1 MRRPHLITPR
11 RSLDRRNASV
21 PSTRSCSVLFFFFS
35 KRMIFSRVVELILAH
50 QQLTGRRR
58 RRLSRTSFL
67 LRLLLIAVR
76 WSGRCSSDMTRT
88 RARTSTESG
97 EAAKEIKTVFFLQ
110 YHHHH
115 HHHCQSVCY
124 MDGGDVIEGFS
135 SLATPNSQV
144 KVRDAKFQYKSLE
157 LRR

>member
-97 EAAKEIKTVFFLQ
+97 EAAKEIKTVFFS
-110 YHHHH
+110 
-115 HHHCQSVCY
+115 SVPSSSS
-124 MDGGDVIEGFS
+124 S
-135 SLATPNSQV
+135 SLPISMLYGWGGCNRGFFFTGYSEFAGEG
-144 KVRDAKFQYKSLE
+144 A
-157 LRR
+157 RRKISI